1 MNPANAQ
8 NNGGKDEY
16 KDSESIVLD
25 LETLSMQYRNLLI
38 EYENSVNNYISFLQ
52 EEAISPQSTM
62 VNIENAAFWGTTSVG
77 ASQTSNVQQ
86 CEALCSKT
94 ANCSGATYDTAQRLC
109 MLRGGDSAILAASA
123 NEVAIVKKGKKLLEN
138 IQSINKRLT
147 NINKQIQ
154 SITHKGQHIY
164 TDQSQQRGTKT
175 TELISQFISLTEERE
190 KIDNMIS
197 VYQTLD
203 QKQAQGNLTITQNYY
218 SFVLLLFLV
227 VIIIIVLFYLGGSSA
242 ESQGISSILTT
253 NFIVI
258 IAFLFALLIASIV
271 IVINKSAVQVTNILP
286 TSWIP
291 TRLPDLKLSK
301 FGWN

>member
-1 MNPANAQ
+1 MSSPNKENKS
-8 NNGGKDEY
+8 KDEY
-16 KDSESIVLD
+16 TVSDSIVLD

-52 EEAISPQSTM
+52 EEAISPQLTM

-94 ANCSGATYDTAQRLC
+94 EKCSGATYDTAQRLC

-154 SITHKGQHIY
+154 STTHKGQPIY
-164 TDQSQQRGTKT
+164 TDQTQQRATKT
-175 TELISQFISLTEERE
+175 AELISQFISLTEERE

-203 QKQAQGNLTITQNYY
+203 QKQVQGNLTITQNYY

-227 VIIIIVLFYLGGSSA
+227 IIIIIVLFYLGGSSA

-271 IVINKSAVQVTNILP
+271 IVINKTNAQVTNILP
-286 TSWIP
+286 TSWFP
-291 TRLPDLKLSK
+291 ASLPQLHFSK